1 MTKGKQAYHHG
12 DLRTAL
18 LDAVG
23 EIIRDSGVGA
33 VSLREAA
40 RRAGVSHSAP
50 AHHFGDKNGLLTAY
64 ATRGFEIF
72 REQMQTALD
81 SAPDPRAAF
90 QAIGRAYVSFALERN
105 EYFEIMFREELHHS
119 EDPELDDAGRRAF
132 AVLLEAVRQ
141 VAEAGLVGDKNPM
154 HVAMSAWATV
164 HGMATLWLTGAPS
177 KFTDED
183 LGTLLEGV
191 FEVSQ
196 TELVEAEGG
205 AA

>member
-1 MTKGKQAYHHG
+1 MDMTKPKQAYHHG

-64 ATRGFEIF
+64 ATRGFEVF
-72 REQMQTALD
+72 RGQMQAALD
-81 SAPDPRAAF
+81 SEDDPRAGF
-90 QAIGRAYVSFALERN
+90 RAIGRTYISFALERHD
-105 EYFEIMFREELHHS
+105 YFEIMFREELHHE
-119 EDPELDDAGRRAF
+119 EDPDLADAGHRAF
-132 AVLLEAVRQ
+132 AVLLEAVRR
-141 VAEAGLVGDKNPM
+141 VAEAGLIGDKNPL
-154 HVAMSAWATV
+154 HVAMGAWATV

-196 TELVEAEGG
+196 TELVGAED
-205 AA
+205 